1 MRIAELFGAFDSEG
15 MPAPAHERPSL
26 DDAEREAVLRFLS
39 GGTIAARTSGRT
51 IDRIDAS
58 RGKVVPASFA
68 TDGTWMWS
76 RAVAYYLREHDVVPE
91 PAFLAHIRECGYAA
105 AQPGPAELSVAVR
118 MFRSAE
124 RDNGL

>member
-1 MRIAELFGAFDSEG
+1 MRIATLFGAFDSED
-15 MPAPAHERPSL
+15 MPAPAHERHSL

-58 RGKVVPASFA
+58 RGKVVPVSFA

-76 RAVAYYLREHDVVPE
+76 RAVAYYLREHNVVPE
-91 PAFLAHIRECGYAA
+91 PAFLAHIRECGYTAS
-105 AQPGPAELSVAVR
+105 QPGQAELSVAVR
-118 MFRSAE
+118 MLRSAE
-124 RDNGL
+124 RDNDL